1 MDKLPSLRNLQY
13 LIKLHEL
20 KSFNKAAEACF
31 VSQSTLSSGIQN
43 LEDQLEGQL
52 IERDHKSFVFTQLGD
67 ELVDMAKSIVQQAS
81 ELKACAT
88 SNQSPMSGL
97 IKLGCIP
104 TIAPFL
110 FKPIFSECSKTY
122 PDLKLQLT
130 EDTTENL
137 LTLLDSGEI
146 DCALMALPVD
156 INGFHSKLL
165 GQDKFWLAAH
175 KQYEKLG
182 EGEFSYDKLPDESI
196 FLLQSEHCLTQ
207 HAVSACQL
215 VNRAKISTMSAT
227 HLHTLIS
234 MAECL
239 KGATFVPQM
248 ALNSGLLDE
257 SDLVL
262 LQPTAEAASRDIALI
277 WRQTTRRASTFNL
290 FSELI
295 SNLLAQK

>member
-52 IERDHKSFVFTQLGD
+52 IERDHKSFVFTQLGE

-88 SNQSPMSGL
+88 ARQSPMSGL

-110 FKPIFSECSKTY
+110 FKPVFAACREEY
-122 PDLKLQLT
+122 PELRLQLI

-137 LTLLDSGEI
+137 LTLLESGEI

-156 INGFHSKLL
+156 INGFHSKFL

-175 KQYEKLG
+175 KQYQQANQDN
-182 EGEFSYDKLPDESI
+182 FSYDNLPDESI

-227 HLHTLIS
+227 SLHTLVS

-248 ALNSGLLDE
+248 ALSAGLLEE

-262 LQPTAEAASRDIALI
+262 LQPTAEAASRDIALV
-277 WRQTTRRASTFNL
+277 WRQTTRRAKTFSL
-290 FSELI
+290 FSALI
-295 SNLLAQK
+295 TEQLNTK

>member
-1 MDKLPSLRNLQY
+1 
-13 LIKLHEL
+13 
-20 KSFNKAAEACF
+20 
-31 VSQSTLSSGIQN
+31 
-43 LEDQLEGQL
+43 
-52 IERDHKSFVFTQLGD
+52 
-67 ELVDMAKSIVQQAS
+67 
-81 ELKACAT
+81 
-88 SNQSPMSGL
+88 
-97 IKLGCIP
+97 
-104 TIAPFL
+104 
-110 FKPIFSECSKTY
+110 
-122 PDLKLQLT
+122 
-130 EDTTENL
+130 
-137 LTLLDSGEI
+137 
-146 DCALMALPVD
+146 
-156 INGFHSKLL
+156 
-165 GQDKFWLAAH
+165 
-175 KQYEKLG
+175 
-182 EGEFSYDKLPDESI
+182 LPDESI